1 VSHPPAHPPF
11 RILISRD
18 QILRRTHELARQ
30 IVADAGDNPL
40 CLVVVIEG
48 ARTFARQLQKVLPGH
63 LPLHEV
69 RASSYGASTVS
80 SGRVTLTIAADLPFR
95 GRDVLLLED
104 IVDTGR
110 TIASLREHFL
120 GQGAR
125 SCRTAT
131 LLSKP
136 SRRVVELELEY
147 VGFEIPDEFVL
158 GFGMDLDGRYRELP
172 DVVVYE
178 AEVERAFQQAS
189 AAS

>member
-1 VSHPPAHPPF
+1 MTTPNFPPF
-11 RILISRD
+11 RILLSRD
-18 QILRRTHELARQ
+18 QILRRTHELARA
-30 IVADAGDNPL
+30 ITESVRGEPL

-48 ARTFARQLQKVLPGH
+48 ARTFARHLQKVLPGH

-69 RASSYGASTVS
+69 RASSYGSGTKS
-80 SGRVTLTIAADLPFR
+80 SGEVKLTLGGDVPC
-95 GRDVLLLED
+95 RDQHVLLLED

-110 TIASLREHFL
+110 TIHALRTHFL
-120 GQGAR
+120 AAGAR

-136 SRRVVELELEY
+136 SRRVVDVPLDY

-178 AEVERAFQQAS
+178 QAVEQAFSQQAT
-189 AAS
+189 AR